1 MLRHLSKAF
10 KGKRGYHTFEL
21 GDFCMLRQVK
31 SNKKVFVGPLEQS
44 GERGV
49 RGGIIRHDS
58 IIGKKPRS
66 VIREDNDQFGY
77 MAHFP
82 TLEEFVV
89 NVPRACTP
97 IYPKDASTIVQMLDL
112 EPGHRVLEAGT
123 GNGSLTLYMAR
134 AVAGGGDCV
143 GTIDTFDIRE
153 SHSNTAR
160 KHVERYSRGK
170 YKSNV
175 SFHIG
180 AVADKLP
187 EIMVAEEQYD
197 AIALDM
203 PEPCDQI
210 PRLLP
215 YLRNDRFIVC
225 YLPNMTQVLALAELI
240 IDLPLVMEDCIE
252 AEWKEWEVRATHIRS
267 RLKLKEENGPETLS
281 TTEVAASIPP
291 DAWVC
296 RPKNFDVRGHTAF
309 LVKLRKS
316 AAVL

>member
-1 MLRHLSKAF
+1 MFAIT
-10 KGKRGYHTFEL
+10 KRYSHALTLARQSVRSFTTFEQ

-31 SNKKVFVGPLEQS
+31 TNKKFFIGPLEET
-44 GERGV
+44 GERGMK
-49 RGGIIRHDS
+49 GGNISHDN

-66 VIREDNDQFGY
+66 IIRTSNEKDMIGY

-134 AVAGGGDCV
+134 AVAGGGDSI
-143 GTIDTFDIRE
+143 GHIDSFDIRE

-160 KHVERYSRGK
+160 KHIERYARGRYQPIVK
-170 YKSNV
+170 L
-175 SFHIG
+175 HIG
-180 AVADKLP
+180 AVADTLP
-187 EIMVAEEQYD
+187 QLMEPAEQYD

-215 YLRNDRFIVC
+215 FLRNDRFLVC

-252 AEWKEWEVRATHIRS
+252 AEWKEWEVRATHIKH
-267 RLKLKEENGPETLS
+267 RLKKIAEGEEDTVPT
-281 TTEVAASIPP
+281 

-296 RPKNFDVRGHTAF
+296 RPKNFDVKGHTAF

>member
-1 MLRHLSKAF
+1 
-10 KGKRGYHTFEL
+10 
-21 GDFCMLRQVK
+21 
-31 SNKKVFVGPLEQS
+31 
-44 GERGV
+44 
-49 RGGIIRHDS
+49 
-58 IIGKKPRS
+58 
-66 VIREDNDQFGY
+66 
-77 MAHFP
+77 
-82 TLEEFVV
+82 
-89 NVPRACTP
+89 
-97 IYPKDASTIVQMLDL
+97 MLDL

-134 AVAGGGDCV
+134 AVSGGGDCI
-143 GTIDTFDIRE
+143 GKIDTFDIRE
-153 SHSNTAR
+153 THSNTAK

-170 YKSNV
+170 YNPIV

-187 EIMVAEEQYD
+187 ELMEPNEQYD

-240 IDLPLVMEDCIE
+240 IDLPLVMESCIE
-252 AEWKEWEVRATHIRS
+252 AEWKEWEVRATHIKS
-267 RLKLKEENGPETLS
+267 RIVKKSVTEEETLS
-281 TTEVAASIPP
+281 EAAELPTTSSPLPA

-296 RPKNFDVRGHTAF
+296 RPKNFDVKGHTAF

-316 AAVL
+316 AAVV

>member
-1 MLRHLSKAF
+1 M
-10 KGKRGYHTFEL
+10 RGYSQFEQ

-31 SNKKVFVGPLEQS
+31 TNKKFFVGPLEAAS
-44 GERGV
+44 EKGV
-49 RGGIIRHDS
+49 KGGAIAHDS
-58 IIGKKPRS
+58 IIGKQPRS
-66 VIREDNDQFGY
+66 IIRTGNDSVGY
-77 MAHFP
+77 MVHFP

-143 GTIDTFDIRE
+143 GKIDTYDIRE

-170 YKSNV
+170 YSPVV
-175 SFHIG
+175 SFHLG
-180 AVADKLP
+180 AVADTLP
-187 EIMVAEEQYD
+187 QQEEGKGQYD
-197 AIALDM
+197 AMVLDM

-215 YLRNDRFIVC
+215 YLRNDRFLVC

-252 AEWKEWEVRATHIRS
+252 AEWKEWEVRATHIKS
-267 RLKLKEENGPETLS
+267 RIKQAKEGE
-281 TTEVAASIPP
+281 EVIVPH

-296 RPKNFDVRGHTAF
+296 RPKNFDVKGHTAF

-316 AAVL
+316 AAVVE

>member
-1 MLRHLSKAF
+1 
-10 KGKRGYHTFEL
+10 
-21 GDFCMLRQVK
+21 
-31 SNKKVFVGPLEQS
+31 
-44 GERGV
+44 
-49 RGGIIRHDS
+49 
-58 IIGKKPRS
+58 
-66 VIREDNDQFGY
+66 
-77 MAHFP
+77 
-82 TLEEFVV
+82 
-89 NVPRACTP
+89 
-97 IYPKDASTIVQMLDL
+97 MLDL

-134 AVAGGGDCV
+134 AVAGGGDGV
-143 GTIDTFDIRE
+143 STGKIDTFDIRE
-153 SHSNTAR
+153 PHSNTAR
-160 KHVERYSRGK
+160 KHVSRYSRGR
-170 YKSNV
+170 YSPIV

-180 AVADKLP
+180 AVADTLP
-187 EIMVAEEQYD
+187 TLMEADEQYD

-215 YLRNDRFIVC
+215 YLRNDRFMVC

-267 RLKLKEENGPETLS
+267 RMKQAQEGEEVTVPH
-281 TTEVAASIPP
+281 

-296 RPKNFDVRGHTAF
+296 RPKNFDVKGHTAF

-316 AAVL
+316 AAVVVVD

>member
-1 MLRHLSKAF
+1 MEMWARLIAMDIYTHR
-10 KGKRGYHTFEL
+10 
-21 GDFCMLRQVK
+21 
-31 SNKKVFVGPLEQS
+31 
-44 GERGV
+44 
-49 RGGIIRHDS
+49 
-58 IIGKKPRS
+58 
-66 VIREDNDQFGY
+66 
-77 MAHFP
+77 
-82 TLEEFVV
+82 FVV

-97 IYPKDASTIVQMLDL
+97 IYPKDASTIVSLSVFVVQYMYSCLLFVYQVQMLDL

>member
-1 MLRHLSKAF
+1 
-10 KGKRGYHTFEL
+10 
-21 GDFCMLRQVK
+21 
-31 SNKKVFVGPLEQS
+31 
-44 GERGV
+44 
-49 RGGIIRHDS
+49 
-58 IIGKKPRS
+58 
-66 VIREDNDQFGY
+66 
-77 MAHFP
+77 
-82 TLEEFVV
+82 
-89 NVPRACTP
+89 
-97 IYPKDASTIVQMLDL
+97 MLDL

-143 GTIDTFDIRE
+143 GAIDTFDIRE
-153 SHSNTAR
+153 SHSDIAR

-170 YKSNV
+170 YKPNV
-175 SFHIG
+175 SFHVG

-187 EIMVAEEQYD
+187 EILTSTEEQYD

-203 PEPCDQI
+203 PEPCGQI

-215 YLRNDRFIVC
+215 YLRNDRFMVC

-240 IDLPLVMEDCIE
+240 IDLPLVMENCIE

-267 RLKLKEENGPETLS
+267 RLKLKEENGCVTDGTLS
-281 TTEVAASIPP
+281 LPP

-316 AAVL
+316 AAVLQYHNFFFQI